1 MVLRGNAANGG
12 GAVRGIDAGNKA
24 NGVSD
29 AVGVGAGNTPNGG
42 VGAGKA
48 SFVAK
53 TNSSIAAR
61 VVCVSWCSCQRS
73 HASVVKA
80 KSYLSSPTP
89 KNLSKIR
96 FLRMFY
102 CTKAKIP

>member
-1 MVLRGNAANGG
+1 MGVGGVGGVSAISDAMGAGAGISPGHTTSGVGGNAA
-12 GAVRGIDAGNKA
+12 
-24 NGVSD
+24 
-29 AVGVGAGNTPNGG
+29 
-42 VGAGKA
+42 
-48 SFVAK
+48 SFVLK

-89 KNLSKIR
+89 KILSRIR

-102 CTKAKIP
+102 CTRAKIP